1 MSDEI
6 EKYKARAKR
15 EKEARKQAEM
25 ILEQKSLELYQ
36 SNQELKQLTKHLEN
50 RVQERTQELQV
61 ALDEAVKLAEV
72 KSEFL
77 ANMSHEL
84 RTPLNGVLGMLTLL
98 KNTQLSNKQNKL
110 VSTAANS
117 GELLLA
123 LINDV
128 LDFTKLDNDKLEL
141 ETIPFNP
148 AELIQLT
155 CEPFATEALSKHIEL
170 IYLIAPNIPSLLL
183 GDPTRIKQI
192 VTNIVANA
200 IKFTERGEIVVSAH
214 FEDGEFVISVSDTGI
229 GMTEEQLDK
238 VLDKFSQANESTTRK
253 FGGTGLGLSI
263 CKLLIELMSGM
274 LLISSKEGQGSCFE
288 VRLPLEVAGQTTAL
302 VFPPE
307 IGDQKV
313 LLLFQHEQLLDHIE
327 ELLMHW
333 TFRDIDKAFNFD
345 LANTLLDLNQY
356 DLVIVGQKVQL
367 ETYEDVFAMI
377 RQHNAACQIISYW
390 EAGTAI
396 NSESDHIMLHLPVKQ
411 SDLYDALV
419 LKTDPHKRMC
429 AMENLS
435 EKADYQ
441 GSSVLLVEDN
451 LVNQQVAQELLS
463 LFNCQVTLAN
473 NGQEALD
480 LVQIEMFDIILMDIQ
495 MPVMDGITATK
506 EIRALGGTF
515 SEMPIIALTA
525 HNLAG
530 DKEKSITAGMQD
542 HITKPIEVKELNR
555 VLNQYLVDDFDIG
568 LSIEETAIDTID
580 DESPQE
586 QYPGLAV
593 EEAMERVLGST
604 DLYIR
609 IIKEFARVTKES
621 IEEIKSALTQQD
633 QSSLIR
639 LSHTIKGSAANIAAN
654 ELSKCAAQLETTAKQ
669 GETYDQALLA
679 QLNEQL
685 AELEGSA
692 TQVFTSIECY
702 LVNNQ

>member
-6 EKYKARAKR
+6 EKYKARAAR
-15 EKEARKQAEM
+15 EKNARKEAEK

-36 SNQELKQLTKHLEN
+36 SNLELKELTKHLEN

-61 ALDEAVKLAEV
+61 ALDEAVKLAQV

-98 KNTQLSNKQNKL
+98 KNTQLSSKQNKL

-128 LDFTKLDNDKLEL
+128 LDFTKLDSDKLEL
-141 ETIPFNP
+141 EQIQFNP

-155 CEPFATEALSKHIEL
+155 CEPFATEALSKNLDL
-170 IYLIAPNIPSLLL
+170 IYLIAPNIPSLLI

-192 VTNIVANA
+192 ITNIVANA
-200 IKFTERGEIVVSAH
+200 LKFTEQGEVVVSAH
-214 FEDGEFVISVSDTGI
+214 FDEGEFVIAVSDTGI

-238 VLDKFSQANESTTRK
+238 ILDKFSQANESTTRK

-263 CKLLIELMSGM
+263 CKLLVDLMSGM
-274 LLISSKEGQGSCFE
+274 LLISSEEGQGSCFE
-288 VRLPLEVAGQTTAL
+288 IRLPLEVTGQSSAL

-307 IGDQKV
+307 IGNQKV
-313 LLLFQHEQLLDHIE
+313 LIIFQNEQLLDHVE

-333 TFRDIDKAFNFD
+333 TFTDIDKAFTYD
-345 LANTLLDLNQY
+345 LATSLLNLNQY

-367 ETYEDVFAMI
+367 ETYDDVFQAI
-377 RQHNAACQIISYW
+377 RDHNSQCQIVSYW

-396 NSESDHIMLHLPVKQ
+396 KSETDHIMLHLPVKQ
-411 SDLYDALV
+411 SDLYDTLV

-429 AMENLS
+429 AMESLS
-435 EKADYQ
+435 EQADYQ
-441 GSSVLLVEDN
+441 QSSVLLVEDN

-463 LFNCQVTLAN
+463 LFNCQVTIAN
-473 NGQEALD
+473 NGQEALE
-480 LVQIEMFDIILMDIQ
+480 LVQIQMFDIILMDIQ
-495 MPVMDGITATK
+495 MPVMDGITATQA
-506 EIRALGGTF
+506 IRDLGGTF
-515 SEMPIIALTA
+515 SDMPIIALTA

-530 DKEKSITAGMQD
+530 DRDKSIAAGMQD

-555 VLNQYLVDDFDIG
+555 VLNRYLADEYDVDLNIDVQT
-568 LSIEETAIDTID
+568 EE
-580 DESPQE
+580 SFE

-593 EEAMERVLGST
+593 EEAMERVLGSK
-604 DLYIR
+604 DLYIK
-609 IIKEFARVTKES
+609 ITKEFARVTKES
-621 IEEIKSALTQQD
+621 ISELKAALEQQD
-633 QSSLIR
+633 QSLLLR
-639 LSHTIKGSAANIAAN
+639 VSHTIKGSAANIAAN
-654 ELSKCAAQLETTAKQ
+654 NLSKHAADFEILAKQ
-669 GETYDQALLA
+669 SETFEEQEVSELEQALL
-679 QLNEQL
+679 
-685 AELEGSA
+685 ELEKSA
-692 TQVFTSIECY
+692 AQVFTSIECY
-702 LVNNQ
+702 LLDNQ